1 MLTLLR
7 LMCSRFSHGGHAV
20 GAGLVRV
27 LATTAVAPCA
37 WGPRSPRIAHGPCS
51 PHRSFPPRGPAC
63 LACTRR
69 VRETPPPRRSRG
81 VGGRARNKEISRI
94 DPGRRNTPSPGS
106 PEAAEGSPHVTRGQV
121 WFFSRESEWPGSK
134 SLIVNRSSLPS
145 RSHCGGGRESCGST
159 RSPSPGPTR

>member
-37 WGPRSPRIAHGPCS
+37 WGLRSPRIAHGPCS

-81 VGGRARNKEISRI
+81 VGGRARNRRLAESTRVAQPPRPRARGGGKGDRRMPPGGRSVFFPE
-94 DPGRRNTPSPGS
+94 GRR
-106 PEAAEGSPHVTRGQV
+106 ARG
-121 WFFSRESEWPGSK
+121 E
-134 SLIVNRSSLPS
+134 N
-145 RSHCGGGRESCGST
+145 H
-159 RSPSPGPTR
+159 